1 MALDPADFDYI
12 RALVRQRS
20 AVVLEPE
27 KVYLAETRLAPLAL
41 REGHA
46 SIHRLVARLRNGP
59 ENNLHR
65 KVVEAMTTNESYF
78 FRDVRPF
85 EALRQLVLPDILKR
99 HSDRGLKV
107 WCGACSSGQEPYSV
121 AMLLQEHFPQLV
133 PGKSRI
139 IASDL
144 STTML
149 DKARQGKYSQLEVNR
164 GLPAR
169 LLVKYFVQ
177 QDTHWEILPS
187 VRRLVEFRE
196 HNLIGPWSELPPVD
210 VIFLRNVLIYFDTPT
225 KKAILAKIGQLLTRG
240 GYLFLGGAETTLNL
254 DSAFERV
261 DFDRGCCYR
270 LT

>member
-1 MALDPADFDYI
+1 
-12 RALVRQRS
+12 VRERS

-27 KVYLAETRLAPLAL
+27 KAYLAETRLAPLAL
-41 REGHA
+41 REGHG
-46 SIHRLVARLRNGP
+46 SIRRLVARLRQGPANG
-59 ENNLHR
+59 LHR

-85 EALRQLVLPDILKR
+85 EAFRQVVVPDILK
-99 HSDRGLKV
+99 HWHNERGLTV

-121 AMLLQEHFPQLV
+121 AMLLEEHFPQLV
-133 PGKSRI
+133 QRKLRI

-149 DKARQGKYSQLEVNR
+149 DKARQGKYSQMEVNR

-169 LLVKYFVQ
+169 LLVKYFVK
-177 QDTHWEILPS
+177 QDTQWEILPS
-187 VRRLVEFRE
+187 LRRLVEFRE
-196 HNLIGPWSELPPVD
+196 LNLIGPWSHLPPLD

-225 KKAILAKIGQLLTRG
+225 KKAILAKIHQLLARG

-254 DSAFERV
+254 DNAFERV
-261 DFDRGCCYR
+261 DFDRGCCFR
-270 LT
+270 FV